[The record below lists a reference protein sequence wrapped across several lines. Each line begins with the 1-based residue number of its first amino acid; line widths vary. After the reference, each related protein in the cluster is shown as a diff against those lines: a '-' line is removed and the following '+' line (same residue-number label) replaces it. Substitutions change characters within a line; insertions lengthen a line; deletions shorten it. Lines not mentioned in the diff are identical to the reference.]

1 MCALRCNTDLMKPVN
16 LLSLSLL
23 CGVFFS
29 GQLWA
34 GDWRGNFGVRSSLIF
49 SDNLFLS
56 STDPQSGGVVQLRPF
71 VSSTRNGNRVRV
83 RFNYGPSALWYPSQT
98 ELNNVRHVLDASV
111 RTELI
116 ERYFFLDV
124 VAKANQA
131 LINPQV
137 NTGFDSI
144 ANSEA
149 FAQTASITVTPRIV
163 LPIGAGRFA
172 TVRISPGIG
181 AVWSASTADSNDPAR
196 TPVTDTR
203 VTVTSGPMFSTMPWS
218 INWRRQLF
226 DADTDQGFGRFDT
239 RVGYIFSPRYRTD
252 LVLGYDDGDYVS
264 TNGKSRGGRWEV
276 WFRWTPKPTSRFEIG
291 AGQAYYGNLF
301 RFRANH
307 RHKRWALRSR
317 YDVEV
322 QDATTEILEQQ
333 IVPIED
339 VFGEPIINP
348 ITGEEVVT
356 ASITTPVLINDT
368 FLRDRFQLS
377 VGYNRGRNSGLMDWW
392 VTRRDYS
399 SSDLDT
405 LDNQLRLTYTRQLSG
420 RLSAS
425 AIVRLW
431 DHSEQQDAGFDYWQD
446 GLDLR
451 VNYRLGPRTT
461 LGARIGRQNRDSDAP
476 DGSFSE
482 NRVSMDLVFRL

>member
-1 MCALRCNTDLMKPVN
+1 MKPVS
-16 LLSLSLL
+16 LLSLGLL
-23 CGVFFS
+23 FGLIFS
-29 GQLWA
+29 AQLWA
-34 GDWRGNFGVRSSLIF
+34 SDWRGNFGVRSSFIF

-56 STDPQSGGVVQLRPF
+56 STDPESGGVVQLRPF
-71 VSSTRNGNRVRV
+71 VSSTRDGNRVRV

-98 ELNNVRHVLDASV
+98 ELNDVRHVLDASV

-131 LINPQV
+131 LINPRV
-137 NTGFDSI
+137 NAGFDSI
-144 ANSEA
+144 ANSDA
-149 FAQTASITVTPRIV
+149 FAQTASINVTPRIV
-163 LPIGAGRFA
+163 LPVAAGRVA
-172 TVRISPGIG
+172 TVRVSPGVG
-181 AVWSASTADSNDPAR
+181 AVWSASTAESDDRGR
-196 TPVTDTR
+196 TPVTDSR
-203 VTVTSGPMFSTMPWS
+203 VTVTSGSMFTTVPWS
-218 INWRRQLF
+218 IDWRRQLF

-239 RVGYIFSPRYRTD
+239 RVGYIFNARYRTD
-252 LVLGYDDGDYVS
+252 LVLGYDDGDYVAN
-264 TNGKSRGGRWEV
+264 NGESRGARWEL

-301 RFRANH
+301 RLRADH

-339 VFGEPIINP
+339 VFGEPIVNP

-356 ASITTPVLINDT
+356 ASITTPVLIEDT

-377 VGYNRGRNSGLMDWW
+377 VGYNRGRNRALMDWW

-405 LDNQLRLTYTRQLSG
+405 LDNQMRLTYTRQLSG

-425 AIVRLW
+425 AILRFW
-431 DHSEQQDAGFDYWQD
+431 DHSEEQDSGFDYWQD